1 MIKSYFKGAK
11 GVFLVFDLLDRKS
24 FDDISKDD
32 CVDIKRL
39 NNEF

>member
-24 FDDISKDD
+24 FDDIKFWL
-32 CVDIKRL
+32 REL
-39 NNEF
+39 ER